1 MLHFIHREE
10 FIYITLQPRFTSEN
24 IQNVLLALL
33 ASMQQSFSLLK
44 TYEIDSMNQKVS
56 LFSSLLF
63 FIVTRFPEVSLE
75 NTCLDWLQSEINA
88 ELAQSYSH
96 SKFDRFSPSFIASF
110 LVIFDLCM
118 NFDSLQLFKLSLYS
132 VFTRCGTFPLHL
144 VNALFLHNRHAL
156 DQLSDCDVVI
166 NCIIGETLSTNE
178 VTSVEFEDLC
188 RNFNDPKEDW
198 KSRLNELENNSL
210 QCIVNDDGYSTEDP
224 KYVIAGRCLILFY
237 VYRGGKYA
245 VRSLVENGII
255 EKVEDVSLSKD
266 YRTFL
271 LYIICRS

>member
-1 MLHFIHREE
+1 M
-10 FIYITLQPRFTSEN
+10 
-24 IQNVLLALL
+24 
-33 ASMQQSFSLLK
+33 
-44 TYEIDSMNQKVS
+44 
-56 LFSSLLF
+56 
-63 FIVTRFPEVSLE
+63 
-75 NTCLDWLQSEINA
+75 
-88 ELAQSYSH
+88 
-96 SKFDRFSPSFIASF
+96 
-110 LVIFDLCM
+110 
-118 NFDSLQLFKLSLYS
+118 
-132 VFTRCGTFPLHL
+132 
-144 VNALFLHNRHAL
+144 
-156 DQLSDCDVVI
+156 VI

-245 VRSLVENGII
+245 VRSLGENGII